1 MREVRQPLM
10 SLPSEMR
17 RVSDKPADAASVGGR
32 CVRERQEPTGSAACR
47 GGRGRRG
54 GTGEA
59 GPSRSWRGR
68 GRRGRPWALG
78 IEASE
83 LLTSVVGRGSLS
95 FVPAR
100 DLPG

>member
-1 MREVRQPLM
+1 M
-10 SLPSEMR
+10 
-17 RVSDKPADAASVGGR
+17 
-32 CVRERQEPTGSAACR
+32 RERQEPTGSAGAGWDR
-47 GGRGRRG
+47 GGRA
-54 GTGEA
+54 EQELA
-59 GPSRSWRGR
+59 GGR
-68 GRRGRPWALG
+68 GRRGRPRALG